1 VSTSFK
7 IQISSSFLIIGFITF
22 IAFLVIGFFGGDKK
36 LIESYPEHKG
46 LISVVAD
53 IIRLLFWIPLI
64 IIIMFIILM
73 ILAAI
78 FL

>member
-1 VSTSFK
+1 MSTSFK
-7 IQISSSFLIIGFITF
+7 IQISGSFLIIGFITF
-22 IAFLVIGFFGGDKK
+22 IAFLVIGFFGGDQK